1 MKRRWRRAP
10 AGDFPN
16 RLTFCESC
24 MILTSDGY
32 TAMLI
37 EVAQLSFRYV
47 DLASSLCLGGAGQP
61 RS

>member
-1 MKRRWRRAP
+1 
-10 AGDFPN
+10 
-16 RLTFCESC
+16 